1 MAGVKRHPLLAA
13 AGSWRV
19 AKPPQACW
27 RLAGAWVGADADF
40 AGEAVER
47 GEGERLG
54 LSVGPVVGSGDVD
67 GNDVMVAYSF
77 AQEVSAKVDV
87 FAGVE
92 AGRVA
97 GLGKRA
103 FVVDVEDNG
112 ARDGHSC

>member
-1 MAGVKRHPLLAA
+1 M
-13 AGSWRV
+13 
-19 AKPPQACW
+19 
-27 RLAGAWVGADADF
+27 GADADF

-47 GEGERLG
+47 RESERLG

-67 GNDVMVAYSF
+67 GNDVMVAYAF

-103 FVVDVEDNG
+103 FVVDVEDSG
-112 ARDGHSC
+112 ARDGVEGGI